1 LIVTLPKLSNFQIE
15 KSRISETNLALLFKI
30 LNDLSNDEHNNE
42 IKSNQLVK
50 IKQLGIIEMD
60 IQLSLQASESIS
72 KLP

>member
-1 LIVTLPKLSNFQIE
+1 
-15 KSRISETNLALLFKI
+15 LLFKI
-30 LNDLSNDEHNNE
+30 LNDLSNYEHNNE